1 MPASPL
7 RTFITL
13 PTAVAVFL
21 WIAPNPE
28 LAAIAAPLI
37 SQDPSPPATA
47 PPGTPAPSAQP
58 PAASIAFTRLP
69 PATVRLQLLE
79 WLQKSNIPAD
89 RAAAATGLFPD
100 EPALATLS
108 AEDTLDRLMDAFA
121 AADDSIAQI
130 VRSCRNGEI
139 PAVPAFSGPLNDAFC
154 RSHLQLWLARW
165 FVQHRCHDEAL
176 PLLESLNP
184 EQLADPASLFF
195 YRAASRLQLLQPAAA
210 GNDLTLLLNNTP
222 DVPPRFRAVAE
233 MMQSEVRT
241 ALASR
246 DGLPQVARLMSDVQ
260 RRLDLGKAD
269 QPVQKRETEVIDA
282 LDKLLRELEE
292 QQQQQQQQ
300 QQQNGQGGGGQNM
313 QNAQPR
319 QQGDVQGIRGEGRA
333 DRKELSEN
341 GAWGMLD
348 KQQEVQA
355 RELIRQQF
363 PPNFLDAISRYTQKL
378 AEQKK

>member
-1 MPASPL
+1 MPAQFSHHT
-7 RTFITL
+7 RF
-13 PTAVAVFL
+13 PTTA
-21 WIAPNPE
+21 
-28 LAAIAAPLI
+28 LAALLCTAAGISLTAAAQPLI
-37 SQDPSPPATA
+37 AQDPAASPAPAVVPATTTQ
-47 PPGTPAPSAQP
+47 PPGS
-58 PAASIAFTRLP
+58 SIAFTRLP
-69 PATVRLQLLE
+69 PATARLQLLD
-79 WLQKSNIPAD
+79 WLQKHNIPAD
-89 RAAAATGLFPD
+89 RAAAAAQLWPD
-100 EPALATLS
+100 NPSIAELS
-108 AEDTLDRLMDAFA
+108 AEETLDRLVEAFA
-121 AADDSIAQI
+121 AADDSVAQL
-130 VRSCRNGEI
+130 VKTCQAGQ
-139 PAVPAFSGPLNDAFC
+139 VPTAPDFSGPRSDPFC

-176 PLLESLNP
+176 PLLESLTP

-195 YRAASRLQLLQPAAA
+195 YRAASRLQLLQPGPA

-222 DVPPRFRAVAE
+222 DIPPRFRAVAE
-233 MMQSEVRT
+233 MMQAEVRT
-241 ALASR
+241 ALNSR

-282 LDKLLRELEE
+282 LDKLLKELEE

-319 QQGDVQGIRGEGRA
+319 EQGGTQGIRGDGRA
-333 DRKELSEN
+333 DRRELSEN

>member
-1 MPASPL
+1 MPAHCSNRSRFPTTALAAVLCSAAGITITTAAASPFHQDPA
-7 RTFITL
+7 TQAPP
-13 PTAVAVFL
+13 PTA
-21 WIAPNPE
+21 
-28 LAAIAAPLI
+28 
-37 SQDPSPPATA
+37 Q
-47 PPGTPAPSAQP
+47 TPASA
-58 PAASIAFTRLP
+58 IAFTRLP
-69 PATVRLQLLE
+69 PATARLQLLD
-79 WLQKSNIPAD
+79 WIQKHNIPAN
-89 RAAAATGLFPD
+89 RAAAAAQLWPD
-100 EPALATLS
+100 NPSITQLT
-108 AEDTLDRLMDAFA
+108 AEETLDRLVEAFA
-121 AADDSIAQI
+121 AADDSVAQLTKT
-130 VRSCRNGEI
+130 CQAGQL
-139 PAVPAFSGPLNDAFC
+139 PTTQDFSGPRSDPFC

-195 YRAASRLQLLQPAAA
+195 YRAASRLQLLQPGPA

-222 DVPPRFRAVAE
+222 DIPPRFRAVAE
-233 MMQSEVRT
+233 MMQAEVRT
-241 ALASR
+241 ALNSR

-282 LDKLLRELEE
+282 LDKLLKELED
-292 QQQQQQQQ
+292 QQQQQQ

-319 QQGDVQGIRGEGRA
+319 EQGGTQGIRGDGRA
-333 DRKELSEN
+333 DRRELSEN

>member
-1 MPASPL
+1 MPAQFSHHT
-7 RTFITL
+7 RF
-13 PTAVAVFL
+13 PTTA
-21 WIAPNPE
+21 
-28 LAAIAAPLI
+28 LAALLCTAAGISLTAAAQPLI
-37 SQDPSPPATA
+37 AQDPAASPAPAVVPATTTQ
-47 PPGTPAPSAQP
+47 PPGS
-58 PAASIAFTRLP
+58 SIAFTRLP
-69 PATVRLQLLE
+69 PATARLQLLY
-79 WLQKSNIPAD
+79 WLQKHNIPAD
-89 RAAAATGLFPD
+89 RAAAAAQLWPD
-100 EPALATLS
+100 NPSIAELS
-108 AEDTLDRLMDAFA
+108 AEETLDRLVEAFA
-121 AADDSIAQI
+121 AADDSVAQL
-130 VRSCRNGEI
+130 VKTCQAGQ
-139 PAVPAFSGPLNDAFC
+139 VPTAPDFSGPRSDPFC

-176 PLLESLNP
+176 PLLESLTP

-195 YRAASRLQLLQPAAA
+195 YRAASRLQLLQPGPA

-222 DVPPRFRAVAE
+222 DIPPRFRAVAE
-233 MMQSEVRT
+233 MMQAEVRT
-241 ALASR
+241 ALNSR

-269 QPVQKRETEVIDA
+269 QPVQTRETEVIDA
-282 LDKLLRELEE
+282 LDKLLKELEE

-319 QQGDVQGIRGEGRA
+319 EQGGTQGIRGDGRA
-333 DRKELSEN
+333 DRRELSEN